1 MKENERFT
9 IYSDENGPKLI
20 VEQLP
25 DKKLPQL
32 FVEQNGIVELIA
44 TFQSSDKA
52 EKFVKALGEIVNA

>member
-1 MKENERFT
+1 MKENEKYI

-32 FVEQNGIVELIA
+32 FVEQNEIVELIA
-44 TFQSSDKA
+44 TFQSYEKA
-52 EKFVKALGEIVNA
+52 EKFVEAIGDITDA